1 MSMKQIKSR
10 DMTNIAAKRMYY
22 IFLVGVIPLLLIFLL
37 YANNQGSDFLNYL
50 YTLSGKVPELISAS
64 NPLLSGVMS
73 FYVKI
78 APLLGVLFFLIARR
92 ELNLKTT
99 FSFTKGILAF
109 MLFTV
114 FYIAIVYYL
123 LVCNVELT
131 ESGRFM
137 RLLSGNDYLL
147 TIFFVSVFY
156 VCYILTC
163 YYISYAYAVFLILK
177 LKIKHR

>member
-1 MSMKQIKSR
+1 MSMKQVESR
-10 DMTNIAAKRMYY
+10 SLTNIAAKRMYY
-22 IFLVGVIPLLLIFLL
+22 IFLVGVIPLILIFLS
-37 YANNQGSDFLNYL
+37 YTNNQGSDSLTYL
-50 YTLSGKVPELISAS
+50 YALSGKVPELISAN
-64 NPLLSGVMS
+64 NPTLSSVMS

-92 ELNLKTT
+92 KLTLKTN

-114 FYIAIVYYL
+114 FYIAIIYYL
-123 LVCNVELT
+123 LVSNVELT

-147 TIFFVSVFY
+147 TVFFVSVFY

-163 YYISYAYAVFLILK
+163 YYISYAYAVFLLSK

>member
-1 MSMKQIKSR
+1 MSMKQVESR
-10 DMTNIAAKRMYY
+10 DVINIAAKRMYY
-22 IFLVGVIPLLLIFLL
+22 IFLVGIIPLILIFLL
-37 YANNQGSDFLNYL
+37 YAHNQESDSLTYL
-50 YTLSGKVPELISAS
+50 YALSGKVPELISAN
-64 NPLLSGVMS
+64 NPLLSSIMS

-78 APLLGVLFFLIARR
+78 APLFGFLFFLVSRR
-92 ELNLKTT
+92 KLNLKTT

-123 LVCNVELT
+123 LVCNVDLT
-131 ESGRFM
+131 ESGRFL

-147 TIFFVSVFY
+147 TVFFVSVFY

-163 YYISYAYAVFLILK
+163 YYISYVYAVFLIFN